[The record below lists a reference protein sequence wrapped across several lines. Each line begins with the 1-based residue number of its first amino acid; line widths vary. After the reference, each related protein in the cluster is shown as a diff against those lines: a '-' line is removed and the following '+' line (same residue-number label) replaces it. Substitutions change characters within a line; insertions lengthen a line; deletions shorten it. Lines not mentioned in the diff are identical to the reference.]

1 MTLLLYHT
9 PAQERGIS
17 VPVASFIP
25 RDRSLGG
32 DAFFLLDLLL
42 ARRPLVLQF
51 LVQREPVHVLGP
63 PLAPARQEHLL
74 RVLGNVVPEEGPQQ
88 ARATY
93 NKSVYQPAH
102 TGLLFKV
109 KKKAVREAG
118 HVVIRTFRNRFCIG
132 HAHVHLHAA
141 VSREV
146 GPRDQAGRHG
156 DNLTGAVKLALPPL
170 GA

>member
-74 RVLGNVVPEEGPQQ
+74 RVLGNVVPEEGSQQ
-88 ARATY
+88 VRTTY
-93 NKSVYQPAH
+93 NSQSIGRLMLNFSK
-102 TGLLFKV
+102 GRKE
-109 KKKAVREAG
+109 RERWG
-118 HVVIRTFRNRFCIG
+118 C
-132 HAHVHLHAA
+132 
-141 VSREV
+141 V
-146 GPRDQAGRHG
+146 GSG
-156 DNLTGAVKLALPPL
+156 T
-170 GA
+170 